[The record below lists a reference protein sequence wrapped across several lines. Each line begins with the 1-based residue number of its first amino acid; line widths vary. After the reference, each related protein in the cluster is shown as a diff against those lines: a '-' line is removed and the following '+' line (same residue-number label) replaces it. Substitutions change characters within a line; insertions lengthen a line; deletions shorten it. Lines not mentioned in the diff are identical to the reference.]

1 MKKGRSFVGTK
12 IRWRNFMSFGDR
24 EMELSLTGEDIA
36 VLLGENLDSSSEDAR
51 NGVGKA
57 QPLHSML
64 MTPTGWTS
72 MRNIKVNDKLV
83 APDGRTTRVTGVTD
97 IEEAQPVFTIRTADG
112 RSTEATADHA
122 WTVLTSEKKPRN
134 LNTFFDFDEDDDPL
148 QWRTLT
154 TREIMEGLASGHE
167 FRLPLHTPPRQE
179 KSTEVEDPYEFGKEL
194 VQYRYGGPKDMP
206 EHLNAPQ
213 RYMLLKGMLGY
224 ARKGKNAA
232 LPDRFMHVFES
243 DSSLPNLVEKTIW
256 SLGGFCFR
264 HGLPNGTQLEI
275 HLQNPNSRDRTK
287 ETVRISSISEA
298 GRTEVRCILV
308 NHPDH
313 LYITDNYIVTHNS
326 SIIDALCFV
335 LFGRT
340 IRGIPNKNLVNKFV
354 SKKPM
359 YVEFE
364 FEKGDY
370 QYLVERGERP
380 SMLRLYRQEKGC
392 KDPFKKKVKR
402 KLVYDISRGKTETT
416 DQVLELLGYDIT
428 LFEYL
433 VANSSKSDPFLKLK
447 PPKQRDVIEKLFGF
461 SIMSQKGAVLAE
473 QRKERRKE
481 LAVANAE
488 LDTVKAGNERIR
500 AQIAELGRRS
510 KAWEQQHSNQVGDLE
525 SKIAKL
531 EEIDYDEE
539 IENLKLLADI
549 ETEDSRLRQQSR
561 QTRQASESADRI
573 RRMEERAEADLQER
587 IERLQ
592 HDISHMEGGTCP
604 TCNQQWV
611 PDEEA
616 LGHLKER
623 LDNAKAEAEAK
634 AKDVTEA
641 LLAATKAAT
650 ADAEA
655 AVERSQFDDMVNQM
669 PEMEFNFDTVDEA
682 MTAKGRIGAMRE
694 RLEALQAETNPHTQ
708 SIDNL
713 RSEALQDEDDS
724 EVRHLEK
731 VCKHLDFL
739 VKLLTDSDSFI
750 RKSILDLWVPNLNKR
765 IHHYLRAT
773 DQPHKVVINPDLTV
787 SISLHK
793 EDYTYAELSNG
804 EQTRLNIA
812 VNFSFQ
818 DIFEHMNYAIN
829 ILCIDEMI
837 DNGLGP
843 AEARAVVRV
852 LKDLN
857 AKKAKSVYL
866 ITHREDV
873 AAQADRTFVVRKADD
888 LSWIEQVQ

>member
-57 QPLHSML
+57 QPLDAKVL
-64 MTPTGWTS
+64 TPTGWRR
-72 MRNIKVNDKLV
+72 MGDLVVGDKVI
-83 APDGRTTRVTGVTD
+83 AADGRVTEIIGITD
-97 IEEAQPVFTIRTADG
+97 NPEPKPIMTFTTADG
-112 RSTEATADHA
+112 KQTRVDADHA
-122 WTVLTSEKKPRN
+122 WDVLTDWKPPKT
-134 LNTFFDFDEDDDPL
+134 LNSFFEYEEDTDPL

-154 TREIMEGLASGHE
+154 TREIMDGIASGHE
-167 FRLPLHTPPRQE
+167 YHIPLHRPQVAE
-179 KSTEVEDPYEFGKEL
+179 ASASDLDPYDTGRLIEQEDRRLAKPRD
-194 VQYRYGGPKDMP
+194 Y
-206 EHLNAPQ
+206 NARQ
-213 RYMLLKGMLGY
+213 RYMYLKGLLGY
-224 ARKGKNAA
+224 PRKGKRSA
-232 LPDRFMHVFES
+232 LPDRFIHMYTNTPLGSEIQEV
-243 DSSLPNLVEKTIW
+243 VW
-256 SLGGFCFR
+256 SLGGYCDR
-264 HGLPNGTQLEI
+264 RPVGDNTQLEI
-275 HLQNPNSRDRTK
+275 SLQNPYHTWQDA
-287 ETVRISSISEA
+287 TVRIKEIVQE
-298 GRTEVRCILV
+298 GPPEPTRCILIRSKK
-308 NHPDH
+308 H
-313 LYITDNYIVTHNS
+313 LYVTDDYIVTHNS
-326 SIIDALCFV
+326 SIIDALCYV
-335 LFGRT
+335 LFGKT
-340 IRGIPNKNLVNKFV
+340 IRGIPNKSLVNKFV

-380 SMLRLYRQEKGC
+380 SILRLYRQEKGC

-416 DQVLELLGYDIT
+416 DQILELLGYDIT

-447 PPKQRDVIEKLFGF
+447 PPKQREVIEKLFGF
-461 SIMSQKGAVLAE
+461 EIMSQKGAVLSD

-488 LDTVKAGNERIR
+488 LQTVKAGNERIR
-500 AQIAELGRRS
+500 SQIAELGRRS
-510 KAWEQQHSNQVGDLE
+510 KAWEQHHAEQVDELE
-525 SKIAKL
+525 SKVAKL

-549 ETEDSRLRQQSR
+549 EAEETRLTQQSR
-561 QTRQASESADRI
+561 QTRRASDDADRI
-573 RRMEERAEADLQER
+573 RRMAETAEKAIQEKIQDLKHQ
-587 IERLQ
+587 IE
-592 HDISHMEGGTCP
+592 HMEGGVCP
-604 TCNQQWV
+604 TCEQSWV
-611 PDEEA
+611 PDEKA
-616 LGHLKER
+616 LGGLRNR
-623 LDNAKAEAEAK
+623 LDDARTEAEAK
-634 AKDVTEA
+634 SKDVVEA

-655 AVERSQFDDMVNQM
+655 AVERSQFDDMVNSM
-669 PEMEFNFDTVDEA
+669 PELEFHFDTEA
-682 MTAKGRIGAMRE
+682 QAQAAKGRIGAMKE